1 MDLNV
6 CIAHLTDS
14 LKYFLTC
21 ICSPEAFYISVTG
34 LVLLRCVWFFLMVI
48 SETSTYSLQ
57 TRVSL
62 KISSV
67 FNTI

>member
-14 LKYFLTC
+14 LKYFLTH

-34 LVLLRCVWFFLMVI
+34 LVLLRCVFFLMVI

-57 TRVSL
+57 TKVSL
-62 KISSV
+62 KILSV